1 MPLKI
6 FIADDSELLVEKLDN
21 ILSDIQ
27 DIKIIGKA
35 YDALTA
41 ADLIKKLIPDVVI
54 LDIHL
59 NDGSGIEILKQIKK
73 NNPSTIVI
81 IFTNHSESDY
91 RKVCLKAS
99 ADYFLDKSIEF
110 EKTLDICKN
119 LIQLKK
125 DKKNYI

>member
-1 MPLKI
+1 MSLKI
-6 FIADDSELLVEKLDN
+6 FIADDSELLVEKLVN

-27 DIKIIGKA
+27 DVKIIGKA

-41 ADLIKKLIPDVVI
+41 ENLIKKLIPDVVI
-54 LDIHL
+54 LDVHL

-73 NNPSTIVI
+73 DNPSTIVI
-81 IFTNHSESDY
+81 IFTNRSEPDY
-91 RKVCLKAS
+91 RKVCLKEG

-110 EKTLDICKN
+110 EKIIDICKD

-125 DKKNYI
+125 E